1 MLKFKEFCFIY
12 QNKKYLIFYTAVEKT
27 IIHNQSRCLN
37 YNKNKKE

>member
-12 QNKKYLIFYTAVEKT
+12 QIKKFNFLQCAVEKT
-27 IIHNQSRCLN
+27 IVYNQSRCLN